1 MDIAAL
7 QERVTELTAV
17 LRGLQLQVQL
27 AVEAVENLGADLAEA
42 AVVAEWTELAPEP
55 VAELAPEPVAAVAQP
70 AQPVGLSGLNTRKVH
85 YAVLRPGPG
94 YQPGVTRDFG
104 VYTSSLRDH
113 AVSWNGRSRL
123 PKAPG
128 AAGERYL
135 TRGEAETVYRLEMN
149 MGPDQQVPYLV

>member
-1 MDIAAL
+1 MDMAAL

-17 LRGLQLQVQL
+17 LRGLQLQVQQ

-128 AAGERYL
+128 AEGERYQS
-135 TRGEAETVYRLEMN
+135 RGEAETAYRLFMH
-149 MGPDQQVPYLV
+149 MGPDQQVPYL